1 MNEKKRKYP
10 FILAGILLSIGILL
24 LSWKLI
30 NSLDDNNSSQH
41 HEDMSNKQ
49 LSDRKNLSE
58 SSFVGVDQSYLIEKL
73 GAADEIEELVRRE
86 EHVFGPIE
94 DLWYKIKMGEKIITW
109 KYETRDGRK
118 ELYFVNDSTEVV
130 GEFYWY
136 DDLEKNPVFQYE

>member
-1 MNEKKRKYP
+1 MNKKKRKYP
-10 FILAGILLSIGILL
+10 YILAGILIPIGILS

-30 NSLDDNNSSQH
+30 NSLDDNTSSQH
-41 HEDMSNKQ
+41 FEDISSKQ
-49 LSDRKNLSE
+49 LSDRNNLSE
-58 SSFVGVDQSYLIEKL
+58 ISLMGVDQSYLIEKL
-73 GAADEIEELVRRE
+73 GKADEIEELVRRE

-118 ELYFVNDSTEVV
+118 EFYFMNDSTEVV

-136 DDLEKNPVFQYE
+136 DDLEKNPVF